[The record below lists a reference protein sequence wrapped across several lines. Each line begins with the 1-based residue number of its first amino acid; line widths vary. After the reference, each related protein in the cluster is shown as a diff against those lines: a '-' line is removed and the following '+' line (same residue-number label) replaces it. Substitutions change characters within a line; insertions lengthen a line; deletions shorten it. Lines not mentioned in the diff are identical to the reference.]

1 MTILKKVFI
10 GAVLLATASFV
21 VAEDDTGNG
30 DPDSG
35 FSNTESAN
43 DAKEFKMHA
52 NRFAP
57 VLGPESY
64 TSSTT
69 QGRFGLDVD
78 DYMDVNSWSNVKFDK
93 GFGFLSYNSGVN
105 NGISLGYATH
115 LFGAYMGLWFAGY
128 GGDFTLS
135 STLRTDGGD
144 KEFLSYKTLNEN
156 VYAMAVLLGKGNKGL
171 KATLV
176 YDPRRG
182 GSSYAFTDDGYKQGE
197 NYLLYADLA
206 LGVDDTMNYHV
217 GFYADVARD
226 NTTDGVDNGT
236 FYDLYAGIGGL
247 PFLFGFGVDLD
258 TRLRIFSAE
267 QFEHLDGD
275 GKAVKHSREGEIDI
289 IAKADISRGFTF
301 APIDRL
307 AVKAKV
313 GLPVELGIYSGPGD
327 GYKDINIDLFISPV
341 AKVGLQYALRPEKVN
356 FNLGTKLGLGNLG
369 LGIYNDDDETS
380 LKLGY
385 KAEDITLGFSSGFT
399 LFLGKSVTL
408 DAEWNIIKALIGDN
422 LKSGEAFESSSVD
435 TAVGNILFHEFSL
448 LLSVKL

>member
-21 VAEDDTGNG
+21 VAEDDSDKLMNA
-30 DPDSG
+30 SG
-35 FSNTESAN
+35 
-43 DAKEFKMHA
+43 
-52 NRFAP
+52 FAP

-69 QGRFGLDVD
+69 EGRFGLDVD
-78 DYMDVNSWSNVKFDK
+78 DYMDVNSWSGVNFDK

-115 LFGAYMGLWFAGY
+115 LFGAYVGLWFAGH

-135 STLRTDGGD
+135 STLRAPTPEGSDSY
-144 KEFLSYKTLNEN
+144 KEFLSYRTLEN
-156 VYAMAVLLGKGNKGL
+156 GIYAMAVLLGKGDKGL

-176 YDPRRG
+176 YDPQRG
-182 GSSYAFTDDGYKQGE
+182 GSQYAFTDDGYKQGE

-206 LGVDDTMNYHV
+206 LGVGDTRNYHV

-226 NTTDGVDNGT
+226 GSTKGVDNGT

-267 QFEHLDGD
+267 KYTPDASNN
-275 GKAVKHSREGEIDI
+275 KTSAEGELDI
-289 IAKADISRGFTF
+289 IVKADISRGFTF

-313 GLPVELGIYSGPGD
+313 GLPVEFGIYSPAEH
-327 GYKDINIDLFISPV
+327 GYTDANIDLVISPV

-356 FNLGTKLGLGNLG
+356 FNLGTKLGLGELG
-369 LGIYNDDDETS
+369 LGISNTATTPNDNPDKTT
-380 LKLGY
+380 LTLGY
-385 KAEDITLGFSSGFT
+385 NSNAINLEFSSGFT
-399 LFLGKSVTL
+399 LFLGKSITL
-408 DAEWNIIKALIGDN
+408 DAEWGIIDALVGKN
-422 LKSGEAFESSSVD
+422 LESGSAFNGNNSVD
-435 TAVGNILFHEFSL
+435 EAVGKILFNEFKL

>member
-1 MTILKKVFI
+1 MSILKKVFI

-21 VAEDDTGNG
+21 VAGEDDGIT
-30 DPDSG
+30 
-35 FSNTESAN
+35 
-43 DAKEFKMHA
+43 MHA
-52 NRFAP
+52 AGFAP

-78 DYMDVNSWSNVKFDK
+78 DYMDVNSWSGVNFDK

-115 LFGAYMGLWFAGY
+115 LFGAYVGLWFAGH

-135 STLRTDGGD
+135 STLRAPTPESGDGY
-144 KEFLSYKTLNEN
+144 KEFLSYKTLKNGI
-156 VYAMAVLLGKGNKGL
+156 YAMAVLLGKGDKGL

-176 YDPRRG
+176 YDPQRG
-182 GSSYAFTDDGYKQGE
+182 GSQYAFTDDGYKQGE

-206 LGVDDTMNYHV
+206 LGVGDTKNYHV

-226 NTTDGVDNGT
+226 TSTAGADNGT

-258 TRLRIFSAE
+258 TRLRIFPATVWDGGTDTTSAE
-267 QFEHLDGD
+267 
-275 GKAVKHSREGEIDI
+275 GELDI
-289 IAKADISRGFTF
+289 IVKADISRGFTF

-313 GLPVELGIYSGPGD
+313 GLPVEFGISSPAGH
-327 GYKDINIDLFISPV
+327 GYTDANIDLVISPV

-356 FNLGTKLGLGNLG
+356 FNLGTKLGLGSLG
-369 LGIYNDDDETS
+369 LGISNTADNPDDNPDKTT
-380 LKLGY
+380 LTLGY
-385 KAEDITLGFSSGFT
+385 NSNAIDLEFSSGFT
-399 LFLGKSVTL
+399 LFLGKSITL
-408 DAEWNIIKALIGDN
+408 DADWGIIDALVGKN
-422 LKSGEAFESSSVD
+422 LESGSAFNGNNSVD
-435 TAVGNILFHEFSL
+435 EAVGKILFNKFSL

>member
-1 MTILKKVFI
+1 MTILKKVYI

-21 VAEDDTGNG
+21 VAEDDSDKLMNA
-30 DPDSG
+30 SG
-35 FSNTESAN
+35 
-43 DAKEFKMHA
+43 
-52 NRFAP
+52 FAP

-69 QGRFGLDVD
+69 EGRFGLDVD
-78 DYMDVNSWSNVKFDK
+78 DYMDVNSWSGVKFDK

-115 LFGAYMGLWFAGY
+115 LFGAYVGLWFAGY
-128 GGDFTLS
+128 GGDFMLS
-135 STLRTDGGD
+135 STLRTDAD
-144 KEFLSYKTLNEN
+144 YKEFLSYKTLDEN
-156 VYAMAVLLGKGNKGL
+156 VYAMAVLLGKGDKGL

-197 NYLLYADLA
+197 DYLLYADLA
-206 LGVDDTMNYHV
+206 LGVGDTRNYHV

-226 NTTDGVDNGT
+226 ASTGGVDNGT

-267 QFEHLDGD
+267 QFDSLDAD
-275 GKAVKHSREGEIDI
+275 RKAEKHSREGEIDI

-313 GLPVELGIYSGPGD
+313 GLPVELGIYSEEGN
-327 GYKDINIDLFISPV
+327 GYKDINLDVVISPV

-356 FNLGTKLGLGNLG
+356 FNLGTKLELGDLG
-369 LGIYNDDDETS
+369 LGILNNDDETS
-380 LKLGY
+380 LSLGY
-385 KAEDITLGFSSGFT
+385 RAKDITLGFSSGFT
-399 LFLGKSVTL
+399 LFLGKSITL
-408 DAEWNIIKALIGDN
+408 DAEWGIIDALVGEN
-422 LKSGEAFESSSVD
+422 LKSGSAFSGNNSVD
-435 TAVGNILFHEFSL
+435 EAVGKILFHEFSL

>member
-1 MTILKKVFI
+1 MSILKKVFI

-21 VAEDDTGNG
+21 VAEDDENSKHDIKIGMNA
-30 DPDSG
+30 SG
-35 FSNTESAN
+35 
-43 DAKEFKMHA
+43 
-52 NRFAP
+52 FAP

-78 DYMDVNSWSNVKFDK
+78 DYMDVNSWSGVNFDK

-115 LFGAYMGLWFAGY
+115 LFGAYVGLWFAGH

-135 STLRTDGGD
+135 STLRTPSGYQGD
-144 KEFLSYKTLNEN
+144 KEFLSYSTLDNG
-156 VYAMAVLLGKGNKGL
+156 VYALAVLLGKGDKGL

-176 YDPRRG
+176 YDPHRG

-206 LGVDDTMNYHV
+206 LGVGDTKNYHV

-226 NTTDGVDNGT
+226 GSTKGVDNGT

-267 QFEHLDGD
+267 EYAPGESND
-275 GKAVKHSREGEIDI
+275 KKSREGELDI

-313 GLPVELGIYSGPGD
+313 GLPVEFGIHSPEGD
-327 GYKDINIDLFISPV
+327 GYKIINVDLVINPV

-356 FNLGTKLGLGNLG
+356 FNLGTKLELGELG
-369 LGIYNDDDETS
+369 LNIYNDSNNTT
-380 LKLGY
+380 LAVGY
-385 KAEDITLGFSSGFT
+385 NSDAIDLEFSSGFT
-399 LFLGKSVTL
+399 LFLGKSITL
-408 DAEWNIIKALIGDN
+408 DADWGIIDALVGKN
-422 LKSGEAFESSSVD
+422 LESGSAFNGNNSVD
-435 TAVGNILFHEFSL
+435 EAVGKILFNKFSL